1 MENAMNSTVTR
12 RRLFL
17 VSALFLFVFWVMAPV
32 QVAAQT
38 APWLVLGGPSAGY
51 VEIPHD
57 PELNPTEV
65 FTIET
70 WLHPVSYTTWNG
82 AACLSL
88 VGKGYLDTYWL
99 GLCGGKL
106 RLYTHGSGSSRNS
119 SGTVPLNEWTHVAA
133 VYDGAN
139 INFFINGVLDSASE
153 GTEGPLPATD
163 SDLRIGS
170 DVDYNYVP
178 SAVMD
183 DVRLWNVARTEAE
196 IAGTMNSTIDGATTG
211 LVSSWSFSHSDA
223 GDPVGGHDG
232 TLVGNVTVGSEIP
245 EPNPCTREY
254 FVAAGAHAPGALGSV
269 WRTDLHFYNRSNFDN
284 AVGVF
289 LLPRDT
295 DNSEPEMVTL
305 DLEAFETAT
314 VEDVVLS
321 EFGEGSLAAAFR
333 ICSPFPLQVAS
344 RTYNK
349 AEKGSFGQG
358 IPGLDSGEGI
368 RDGGYGHII
377 GVSENELFR
386 TNLGWVN
393 MTSSPATLEIKFI
406 DGASAEL
413 GDLSIDIPP
422 YGHGQINQ
430 VFTEVTSD
438 DINSGRI
445 QVHPVGSRVIFY
457 ASVVDNPTGDGT
469 FMFAE

>member
-1 MENAMNSTVTR
+1 MNYTATR
-12 RRLFL
+12 CRLLL
-17 VSALFLFVFWVMAPV
+17 VSAVVLLIFSVMVPV
-32 QVAAQT
+32 QVAAQV

-70 WLHPVSYTTWNG
+70 WLHLVSHITWTG
-82 AACLSL
+82 GTCPSL
-88 VGKGYLDTYWL
+88 VGKGFNDTYWL
-99 GLCGGKL
+99 GLCSGKL
-106 RLYTHGSGSSRNS
+106 RLYTHGTGSSSDS
-119 SGTVPLNEWTHVAA
+119 SGIVPLNEWTHVAA
-133 VYDGAN
+133 VYDGAD
-139 INFFINGVLDSASE
+139 INFYINGVLDSTVG
-153 GTEGPLPATD
+153 GTLGPLPATD
-163 SDLRIGS
+163 SVLRIGS
-170 DVDYNYVP
+170 DFNWPYVP
-178 SAVMD
+178 TAAMD
-183 DVRLWNVARTEAE
+183 DVRLWNVARTGVE
-196 IAGTMNSTIDGATTG
+196 IAGAMNSTLDSATEG
-211 LVSSWSFSHSDA
+211 LVSSWSFSSSDA

-232 TLVGNVTVGSEIP
+232 TLVGNIAVGSHFP
-245 EPNPCTREY
+245 EANSCIKEY

-269 WRTDLHFYNRSNFDN
+269 WRTDLHFYNRSSADHT
-284 AVGVF
+284 VDVF

-295 DNSEPEMVTL
+295 DNSEPDMATIE
-305 DLEAFETAT
+305 LEALETMT

-333 ICSPFPLQVAS
+333 ICSQYPLQIAS

-358 IPGLDSGEGI
+358 IPGLDSGKGI
-368 RDGGYGHII
+368 GDGGYGQII

-393 MTSSPATLEIKFI
+393 MTSSSATLELSFV
-406 DGASAEL
+406 DGSSTEI
-413 GDLSIDIPP
+413 GELSIDIPP

-430 VFTEVTSD
+430 AFREVTNQD
-438 DINSGRI
+438 VTNGRI

-457 ASVVDNPTGDGT
+457 VSVVDNPTGDGT
-469 FMFAE
+469 FMLAE